1 MDTNEIITSIIEQIN
16 SCSDLPAQTRATTA
30 FDSSCDPIPIDKY
43 YVVLNGFESDAQ
55 LFENENLECC
65 QRTQMVIRMNCYAAL
80 DRTNAELNVLA
91 FKISDMLMSYFEGKM
106 TGYTIG
112 SVYVE
117 DGLKVFCLP
126 CKLIFNFEQCPASV
140 TADSVLKPYAD
151 FLCKTHVTDSVS
163 HLTESEKA
171 YINEPFVVG
180 SYTGLGDGNS
190 QVIDL
195 GFYPQL
201 VIAYAPT
208 TALLSMNTDKPLTY
222 IGIAARTL
230 ATKGIV
236 LQKVGFKVAQSETYS
251 SNGVYPKLN
260 ELDTKYAYIAFK

>member
-1 MDTNEIITSIIEQIN
+1 MDTNEIITTMIEKIN
-16 SCSDLPAQTRATTA
+16 TSSGLPSQTVAMTA
-30 FDSSCDPIPIDKY
+30 FDSACDPIPIDKY
-43 YVVLNGFESDAQ
+43 YVVLNGFESDAR
-55 LFENENLECC
+55 LFENDNLECC
-65 QRTQMVIRMNCYAAL
+65 QKTQTVISMNCYAAL
-80 DRTNAELNVLA
+80 DRTNAGLNELA
-91 FKISDMLMSYFEGKM
+91 FRISEMLLSYFEGRM
-106 TGYTIG
+106 TGYHIG

-117 DGLKVFCLP
+117 DSLKVFCLP
-126 CKLIFNFEQCPASV
+126 CRLIFDFEQCPASV
-140 TADSVLKPYAD
+140 SPDSVLKPYAD

-171 YINEPFVVG
+171 YLNEPFVVG

-195 GFYPQL
+195 GFYPKF

-208 TALLSMNTDKPLTY
+208 TALLSMSTDKPLAY

-236 LQKVGFKVAQSETYS
+236 LQKVGFKVAQSATYS
-251 SNGVYPKLN
+251 ANGVYPKLN